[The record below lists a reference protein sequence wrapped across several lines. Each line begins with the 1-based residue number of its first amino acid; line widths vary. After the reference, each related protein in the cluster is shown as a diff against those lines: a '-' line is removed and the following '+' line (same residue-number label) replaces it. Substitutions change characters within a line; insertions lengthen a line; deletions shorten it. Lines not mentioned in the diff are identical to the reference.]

1 MASVD
6 DDNSNSNLT
15 NSSAS
20 NISSASQQSSVNLKS
35 SMLRPSAL
43 SWNSSSITNA
53 AHEGINSNSS
63 SSLPASTSNPFAKI
77 GGEENGQSGEK
88 SQDAE
93 AKGTTTEKDNKGD
106 PLSLLSRNGLPKS
119 NLFNTTGNPT
129 ITSNTGFVFGQN
141 LHERVIGDDFINL
154 SWGIQSNIDT
164 KDTDTKGD
172 AEKNEPSGSDAG
184 ASSSGGLFFSTA
196 AQQQSSSSSASNT
209 LNSQK
214 SLTEVAREY
223 EESRAQKRKYEEVE
237 TITGEED
244 EKNILDIN
252 CKLFTF
258 TSSTWEERGRG
269 SLRLN
274 DPKSGATNSRV
285 VFRAAGSHRVLLNTK
300 IWHEMVAERASQKSM
315 RLTAIDSSGLI
326 KVYLINC
333 KLFTFTSSTWEERG
347 RGSLRLNDPKSGAT
361 NSRVVFRA
369 AGSHRVLLN
378 TKIWHEMVAERASQ
392 KSMRLT
398 AIDSSGLIK
407 VYLVMARPSDIDTL
421 YMGLQRRIDIEVQ
434 KNASNAASSQ
444 EDDDKVDMS
453 QDVCK
458 PTGSSAEESN
468 PEHCESSPKK
478 KITENDVE
486 KKS

>member
-93 AKGTTTEKDNKGD
+93 AKGNTTEKDNKGD

-141 LHERVIGDDFINL
+141 LHERVIG
-154 SWGIQSNIDT
+154 SNIDT

-326 KVYLINC
+326 KVYL
-333 KLFTFTSSTWEERG
+333 
-347 RGSLRLNDPKSGAT
+347 
-361 NSRVVFRA
+361 
-369 AGSHRVLLN
+369 
-378 TKIWHEMVAERASQ
+378 
-392 KSMRLT
+392 
-398 AIDSSGLIK
+398 
-407 VYLVMARPSDIDTL
+407 VMARPSDIDTL